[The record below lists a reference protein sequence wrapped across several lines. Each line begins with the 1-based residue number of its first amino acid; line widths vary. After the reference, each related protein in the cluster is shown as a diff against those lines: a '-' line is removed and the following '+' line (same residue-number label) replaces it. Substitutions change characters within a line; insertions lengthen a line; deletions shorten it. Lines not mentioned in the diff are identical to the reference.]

1 MSKMMLK
8 GLNSDDMC
16 IMFPFDTI
24 IFMYNDQNTCIDNF
38 FVPSGDRVDRLL
50 SNNSSEVYIQDLKC
64 KEYDELLVQ
73 LDLYGLW
80 FEASD
85 VYVDDV
91 KDKGNHEKDAIIR
104 KLRLENK
111 KLKQKLEG
119 LKKFLDKE

>member
-8 GLNSDDMC
+8 GYTDDMC
-16 IMFPFDTI
+16 VMFPFDAI
-24 IFMYNDQNTCIDNF
+24 IFMYNEQNTYIDGF
-38 FVPSGDRVDRLL
+38 SVPSGDRVDVLL
-50 SNNSSEVYIQDLKC
+50 SNNGSKVYIEDLKC
-64 KEYDELLVQ
+64 KEYDELVVQ
-73 LDLYGLW
+73 LDLHDLW

-91 KDKGNHEKDAIIR
+91 KEKSNHEKDAIIR